1 MNTERDVNDVRGRR
15 AHPSPRPARRESR
28 AASSR
33 AAGLRVGLLTTVACG
48 AMVAVG
54 STHAYAQV
62 AARSSTAVVD
72 AEASG
77 PAIGFRPLAVIFD
90 VNPDALTLRPVKGAR
105 AATLPAVRPD
115 RSLQPP
121 AGTQRGRR
129 GRLKKRIV
137 AGAIVGSVGG
147 FFAGG
152 FLGAHIEGDRCDCDD
167 PGVQGFLI
175 GAPIGALAGGIFGAR
190 FLF

>member
-1 MNTERDVNDVRGRR
+1 MNTERDVNDLRGDKH
-15 AHPSPRPARRESR
+15 ASPRPARRASR

-33 AAGLRVGLLTTVACG
+33 AAGLHVGLLTTVACA
-48 AMVAVG
+48 AMVSVG
-54 STHAYAQV
+54 STNANAQV
-62 AARSSTAVVD
+62 AERSSTAVVH

-77 PAIGFRPLAVIFD
+77 PAIGFRSVATLDF
-90 VNPDALTLRPVKGAR
+90 NLDALALRPVKGAR
-105 AATLPAVRPD
+105 AANLLTVRPAT
-115 RSLQPP
+115 SLQPP
-121 AGTQRGRR
+121 ASSQQGKRGRS
-129 GRLKKRIV
+129 KKQIV

-167 PGVQGFLI
+167 PGVRGFLI